1 MTEQEGVAARPVKA
15 AGIKDV
21 AALAG
26 VSLKTVTNVVHE
38 RAIVRAETR
47 DRVKAA
53 IAELDYRPSLAGRQL
68 QSGRSNVVTLA
79 VPRIDEPYLGALAHA
94 LIAAAIPRGYTV
106 LIDETRG
113 RPEREALAASGY
125 PGHSIDGVIFEA
137 LDAHHL
143 PARSR
148 LTPMVLLG
156 ERIADT
162 TADHVA
168 IDNVQSARDV
178 VAHLVAGGRR
188 RIGFL
193 GYQPH
198 TSTSVPSQRYKGFRQ
213 QLREA
218 GLDSDGQWDVPTE
231 RYTRAE
237 GEATT
242 VAALEQLSGAD
253 ALVCASDLLA
263 MGAMRTLDRHH
274 IRVPQDLA
282 VVGWDNTVDASYHR
296 PGLSSVAPDLTQ
308 LAERTIEIL
317 VGRINGNAAAGQSY
331 VVPHEL
337 MVRESSAARDQDD
350 MTTSA
355 DS

>member
-1 MTEQEGVAARPVKA
+1 MRDGAGKSPIGPGRAP
-15 AGIKDV
+15 GIKDV
-21 AALAG
+21 AALAN

-38 RAIVRAETR
+38 RANVRPETR

-94 LIAAAIPRGYTV
+94 LIAAARPRGYTV
-106 LIDETRG
+106 LIDETGG

-143 PARSR
+143 PDRSR

-156 ERIADT
+156 EKIGGSS
-162 TADHVA
+162 ADHVA
-168 IDNVQSARDV
+168 IDNVGSARDV

-193 GYQPH
+193 GHQPH
-198 TSTSVPSQRYKGFRQ
+198 TSTSVPSQRYRGFR
-213 QLREA
+213 REL
-218 GLDSDGQWDVPTE
+218 GESGVDSDATWDLPTE
-231 RYTRAE
+231 HYTRAE
-237 GEATT
+237 GEAR
-242 VAALEQLSGAD
+242 VEAALPQLSRAD

-263 MGAMRTLDRHH
+263 IGAMRALRRHR
-274 IRVPQDLA
+274 IRVPEDVA
-282 VVGWDNTVDASYHR
+282 VVGWDDTVDAAYHR
-296 PGLSSVAPDLTQ
+296 PGLSSVAPNLAW
-308 LAERTIEIL
+308 LAERSIETL
-317 VGRINGNAAAGQSY
+317 VGRINGNAAEGESY

-337 MVRESSAARDQDD
+337 VVRESSAARPW
-350 MTTSA
+350 
-355 DS
+355 